1 MTPAQQRAAQDLAAL
16 VQRLER
22 EGGPPSR
29 EAFEVPGRSWLRLV
43 KLARQATRRPKAEA
57 GR

>member
-1 MTPAQQRAAQDLAAL
+1 MTPTQQRAALDLASL

-29 EAFEVPGRSWLRLV
+29 EAFEVPGRAWTRLV
-43 KLARQATRRPKAEA
+43 KLARAVGRRPKVEV